1 MIEQCFNE
9 LEKKNISKKEQKNV
23 KKYHE
28 KQEKNE

>member
-9 LEKKNISKKEQKNV
+9 LEKKNISRKEQKNV
-23 KKYHE
+23 KYHE